1 MKIKDGYMLRSIAGY
16 SVVVPIGDSTL
27 DFNGVINLNE
37 TGTTLW
43 KALENDA
50 TEEDLVKALLAEYDV
65 DNERAL
71 TDVRSFVKKML
82 EAGLIEY

>member
-43 KALENDA
+43 KALESDV
-50 TEEDLVKALLAEYDV
+50 TEETLVKALTDEYDV
-65 DNERAL
+65 DEKRASQ
-71 TDVRSFVKKML
+71 DVSAFVKKMR
-82 EAGLIEY
+82 EANLIDE